1 MSTLQVKI
9 DTVSL
14 DNPVILASGTCGFGR
29 ELAEY
34 MDLSKIGGLSS
45 KGLTLLPRQGNEGCR
60 VAETPSGM
68 LNCVGLQNP
77 GVEAFLDHELAFMET
92 TGSKI
97 IVNVAGHSEEDY
109 IAMVSRLNE
118 YANRIDA
125 LELNFS
131 CPNVKEGCMV
141 IGTSPKAIE
150 ALVAKLRSLTSLPL
164 WVKLTPN
171 VTNIRDTAKAAEAGG
186 ANAVV
191 AINTLMGMAIDI
203 RTRRPI
209 LHNNTGGLSGPCV
222 KPIAIKMVHDCYEA
236 VSIPVIGCGGIS
248 SADDILEF
256 MIAGASAV
264 EIGTWNLVHPSGAEK
279 IVHDLEEY
287 AKANAIDDLSSLT
300 GTLELWR

>member
-1 MSTLQVKI
+1 MSISVQVGK
-9 DTVSL
+9 VKL
-14 DNPVILASGTCGFGR
+14 KNPIILASGTCGFGR

-34 MDLSKIGGLSS
+34 MDLSKLGALSS
-45 KGLTLLPRQGNEGCR
+45 KGLTLLPRDGNKGVR

-77 GVEAFLDHELAFMET
+77 GVDAFLTTELDYMVESGA
-92 TGSKI
+92 GVV
-97 IVNVAGHSEEDY
+97 VNVAGHSNEDY
-109 IAMVSRLNE
+109 IAMVEKLDP
-118 YANRIDA
+118 YKDKIDA

-141 IGTSPKAIE
+141 IGSSPVAIE
-150 ALVAKLRSLTSLPL
+150 ALVFDLRKRTDLPL

-171 VTNIRDTAKAAEAGG
+171 VTSISETAKGAEAGG
-186 ANAVV
+186 ADAIV
-191 AINTLMGMAIDI
+191 AINTMLGMAIDI

-222 KPIAIKMVHDCYEA
+222 KPVAIRMVHDIYSA
-236 VSIPVIGCGGIS
+236 VKIPVVGCGGIS
-248 SADDILEF
+248 TYEDVLEF

-264 EIGTWNLVHPSGAEK
+264 ELGTISLVHPTRPEE
-279 IVHDLEEY
+279 IVDDLEKYVKENNIEEL
-287 AKANAIDDLSSLT
+287 ASLT